1 MINEKT
7 TNGIHFYKYASLYKV
22 EGLQDYDIKT
32 VYDFMQDGDYN
43 TRMVTSDGDPM
54 FFAMW
59 DDDFESAIE
68 QAEEEGNKKLVELL
82 NVVLDFMTKHN
93 LSFLMV
99 N

>member
-1 MINEKT
+1 MIIEKT
-7 TNGIHFYKYASLYKV
+7 TKEIPFYKYASLYKV
-22 EGLQDYDIKT
+22 EGLDDCDITT
-32 VYDFMQDGDYN
+32 VYDFMRDGDYN

-93 LSFLMV
+93 LSFLMAD
-99 N
+99 